1 MFYGPNVLMAF
12 IGAAGV
18 LVLVLS
24 ILAIPHYRIAKD
36 EQDQGFLARLQR
48 QLDQAGL
55 DITAR
60 EFLKTATFLGLIL
73 GVVAFVLT
81 AAPAAA
87 VLGVIV
93 GFFGYWTYL
102 EDRREKRRRAYQE
115 ALLEVINILQEGF
128 ASMNTLEMAMETAAQ
143 HAPEVVRADF
153 VEIATQMSLKMNLE
167 EALMK
172 VAERRRDLIFDRL
185 VEALIANRRT
195 GGQQLGPVLA
205 ALRESV
211 QALASGRRR
220 VMTAQERIRWEAR
233 MVCLAPFVFI
243 VILRQTAPELQAPFY
258 ASIFGQVAIILVGI
272 LSALAYYLMNRLG
285 SRAVQPLE
293 SAGVSA

>member
-12 IGAAGV
+12 IGAVGV

-24 ILAIPHYRIAKD
+24 IMAIPHYRVVKND
-36 EQDQGFLARLQR
+36 EDTSSFGRLQR
-48 QLDQAGL
+48 KLDQAGL
-55 DITAR
+55 DITAA
-60 EFLKTATFLGLIL
+60 EFLKTALLLGLVL

-81 AAPAAA
+81 EAPAAA
-87 VLGVIV
+87 LLGAIV
-93 GFFGYWTYL
+93 GFFGYWTWL
-102 EDRREKRRRAYQE
+102 EDRREKKRRAYQE

-128 ASMNTLEMAMETAAQ
+128 SSMRTLEMAIETAAQ
-143 HAPEVVRADF
+143 HAPEAVREDF
-153 VEIATQMSLKMNLE
+153 VEIATQMSLQATME
-167 EALMK
+167 ETLLR
-172 VAERRRDLIFDRL
+172 VAERRRDLMFDRL

-233 MVCLAPFVFI
+233 IVCLAPFTFI
-243 VILRQTAPELQAPFY
+243 VILRQTAPDLQGPFY
-258 ASIFGQVAIILVGI
+258 ATVFGQIAIILVGI
-272 LSALAYYLMNRLG
+272 LSALAYYIMNRIG

>member
-12 IGAAGV
+12 IGAVGV

-24 ILAIPHYRIAKD
+24 IMAIPHYRVVKND
-36 EQDQGFLARLQR
+36 EDTSSFGRLQR
-48 QLDQAGL
+48 KLDQAGL
-55 DITAR
+55 DITAA
-60 EFLKTATFLGLIL
+60 EFLKTALFLGLVL

-81 AAPAAA
+81 EAPAAA
-87 VLGVIV
+87 LLGAIV
-93 GFFGYWTYL
+93 GFFGYWTWL
-102 EDRREKRRRAYQE
+102 EDRREKKRRAYQE

-128 ASMNTLEMAMETAAQ
+128 SSMRTLEMAIETTAQ
-143 HAPEVVRADF
+143 HAPEVVREDF
-153 VEIATQMSLKMNLE
+153 VEIATQMSLQATME
-167 EALMK
+167 ETLLR
-172 VAERRRDLIFDRL
+172 VAERRRDLMFDRL

-205 ALRESV
+205 ALRESA

-233 MVCLAPFVFI
+233 IVCLAPFTFI
-243 VILRQTAPELQAPFY
+243 VILRQTAPDLQGPFY
-258 ASIFGQVAIILVGI
+258 ATVFGQIAIILVGI
-272 LSALAYYLMNRLG
+272 LSALAYYIMNRIG

>member
-24 ILAIPHYRIAKD
+24 ILAIPHYRIARD
-36 EQDQGFLARLQR
+36 DQDQGFLTRLQR

-272 LSALAYYLMNRLG
+272 LSALA
-285 SRAVQPLE
+285 
-293 SAGVSA
+293 

>member
-12 IGAAGV
+12 IGAVGV

-24 ILAIPHYRIAKD
+24 IMAIPHYRVVKND
-36 EQDQGFLARLQR
+36 EDTSSFGRLQR
-48 QLDQAGL
+48 KLDQAGL
-55 DITAR
+55 DITAA
-60 EFLKTATFLGLIL
+60 EFLKTALLLGLVL

-81 AAPAAA
+81 EAPAAA
-87 VLGVIV
+87 LLGAIV
-93 GFFGYWTYL
+93 GFFGYWTWL
-102 EDRREKRRRAYQE
+102 EDRREKKRRAYQE

-128 ASMNTLEMAMETAAQ
+128 SSMRTLEMAIETAAQ
-143 HAPEVVRADF
+143 HAPEVVREDF
-153 VEIATQMSLKMNLE
+153 VEIATQMSLQATME
-167 EALMK
+167 ETLLR
-172 VAERRRDLIFDRL
+172 VAERRRDLMFDRL

-233 MVCLAPFVFI
+233 IVCLAPFTFI
-243 VILRQTAPELQAPFY
+243 VILRQTAPDLQGPFY
-258 ASIFGQVAIILVGI
+258 ATVFGQIAIILVGI
-272 LSALAYYLMNRLG
+272 LSALAYYIMNRIG

>member
-36 EQDQGFLARLQR
+36 DQDQGFLARLQR

>member
-12 IGAAGV
+12 IGAVGV

-24 ILAIPHYRIAKD
+24 IMAIPHYRVVKND
-36 EQDQGFLARLQR
+36 EDTSYFGRLQR
-48 QLDQAGL
+48 KLDQAGL
-55 DITAR
+55 DITAA
-60 EFLKTATFLGLIL
+60 EFLKTALFLGLVL

-81 AAPAAA
+81 EAPAAA
-87 VLGVIV
+87 LLGAIV
-93 GFFGYWTYL
+93 GFFGYWTWL
-102 EDRREKRRRAYQE
+102 EDRREKKRRAYQE

-128 ASMNTLEMAMETAAQ
+128 SSMRTLEMAIETAAQ
-143 HAPEVVRADF
+143 HAPEVVREDF
-153 VEIATQMSLKMNLE
+153 VEIATQMSLQATME
-167 EALMK
+167 ETLLR
-172 VAERRRDLIFDRL
+172 VAERRRDLMFDRL

-205 ALRESV
+205 ALRESA

-233 MVCLAPFVFI
+233 IVCLAPFTFI
-243 VILRQTAPELQAPFY
+243 VILRQTAPDLQGPFY
-258 ASIFGQVAIILVGI
+258 ATVFGQIAIILVGI
-272 LSALAYYLMNRLG
+272 LSALAYYIMNRIG